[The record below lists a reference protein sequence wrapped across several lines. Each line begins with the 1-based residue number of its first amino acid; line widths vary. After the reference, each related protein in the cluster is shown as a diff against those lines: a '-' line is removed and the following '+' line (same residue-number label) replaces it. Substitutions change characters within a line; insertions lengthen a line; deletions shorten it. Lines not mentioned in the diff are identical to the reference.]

1 MPNGAAQEALIR
13 QVYQEAQV
21 DPAKVGYV
29 EAHGT
34 GTKVGDPLEATALHA
49 VFGEGRTPRQPLLVG
64 SVKSNIG
71 HLEGSSG
78 VVAVIKTALMLERGF
93 VLPNCNFEKAN
104 EEIPMDQ
111 WNMKVRLTM
120 ISIKSRPIDEVL
132 SGPEEIGALA
142 SG

>member
-13 QVYQEAQV
+13 QVYKEAQV

-71 HLEGSSG
+71 HLEGTSG
-78 VVAVIKTALMLERGF
+78 VVSVIKTTLMLERGF

-111 WNMKVRLTM
+111 WNMKVRLSE
-120 ISIKSRPIDEVL
+120 ISVKSHPIDGDVP
-132 SGPEEIGALA
+132 GPEETDALA
-142 SG
+142 PG